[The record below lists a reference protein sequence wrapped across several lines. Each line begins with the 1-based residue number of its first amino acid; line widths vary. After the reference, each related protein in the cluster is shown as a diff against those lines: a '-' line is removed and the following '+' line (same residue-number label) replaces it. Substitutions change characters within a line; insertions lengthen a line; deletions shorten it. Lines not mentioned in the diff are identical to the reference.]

1 VKVCILSIL
10 EYRCLKYFYVL
21 KTLSLK
27 DIVIPLTP
35 NPLSRGSVPLVEVEK
50 VCFGSVDC

>member
-1 VKVCILSIL
+1 MKVCILSIL